1 MMTRFN
7 IYETV
12 FSHRIHRIIGEPSSR
27 QRPCI
32 PQTVNNYDESLPP
45 AYSTVRMDP
54 ILNLQHEVGNLNNRH
69 TIDTHR
75 QFQTTEL
82 TNRSRTLTA
91 QDVAQ
96 LLRPSDLQ
104 YQRAAS
110 LGTYV
115 EQDRILRNSLQKE
128 LSRSAENLVLNAA
141 PVGESS
147 IIDLNHYNDDSNTSV
162 I

>member
-1 MMTRFN
+1 MSFLVALNDRSFRF
-7 IYETV
+7 Y
-12 FSHRIHRIIGEPSSR
+12 RIIGEPSNR

-32 PQTVNNYDESLPP
+32 SQTANSFDESLPP
-45 AYSTVRMDP
+45 AYSTVRMD
-54 ILNLQHEVGNLNNRH
+54 LQHERRGISLDNRNSA
-69 TIDTHR
+69 DSHR

-91 QDVAQ
+91 HDVAQ

-110 LGTYV
+110 LGSYV

-147 IIDLNHYNDDSNTSV
+147 IIDLNHYNDERNTSV

>member
-1 MMTRFN
+1 
-7 IYETV
+7 
-12 FSHRIHRIIGEPSSR
+12 
-27 QRPCI
+27 
-32 PQTVNNYDESLPP
+32 
-45 AYSTVRMDP
+45 MDS
-54 ILNLQHEVGNLNNRH
+54 LNNRNN
-69 TIDTHR
+69 TIDSHR
-75 QFQTTEL
+75 QIETTEL
-82 TNRSRTLTA
+82 SSNQSRTLTA

>member
-1 MMTRFN
+1 M
-7 IYETV
+7 
-12 FSHRIHRIIGEPSSR
+12 
-27 QRPCI
+27 
-32 PQTVNNYDESLPP
+32 PP

-54 ILNLQHEVGNLNNRH
+54 IINLQHDIGSLNNRNN
-69 TIDTHR
+69 TIDSHR
-75 QFQTTEL
+75 QIQTTEL

-147 IIDLNHYNDDSNTSV
+147 IIDLNHYNDDSNASV

>member
-1 MMTRFN
+1 
-7 IYETV
+7 
-12 FSHRIHRIIGEPSSR
+12 
-27 QRPCI
+27 
-32 PQTVNNYDESLPP
+32 
-45 AYSTVRMDP
+45 MDP
-54 ILNLQHEVGNLNNRH
+54 ITNLQNDTGHHPLQISFNN
-69 TIDTHR
+69 TIDSHR
-75 QFQTTEL
+75 QIQTTEL
-82 TNRSRTLTA
+82 TNRSHMLTA

-96 LLRPSDLQ
+96 LLRPGDLQ

>member
-1 MMTRFN
+1 
-7 IYETV
+7 
-12 FSHRIHRIIGEPSSR
+12 
-27 QRPCI
+27 
-32 PQTVNNYDESLPP
+32 
-45 AYSTVRMDP
+45 MDP
-54 ILNLQHEVGNLNNRH
+54 IINLQHDVVDNFNNRNN
-69 TIDTHR
+69 TIGSDR
-75 QFQTTEL
+75 QTQIQTTEL

-91 QDVAQ
+91 HDVAQ

-115 EQDRILRNSLQKE
+115 EHDRILRHSLQKE

-147 IIDLNHYNDDSNTSV
+147 IIDLNHYNDDRNTSV

>member
-1 MMTRFN
+1 
-7 IYETV
+7 
-12 FSHRIHRIIGEPSSR
+12 
-27 QRPCI
+27 
-32 PQTVNNYDESLPP
+32 
-45 AYSTVRMDP
+45 MDP
-54 ILNLQHEVGNLNNRH
+54 IINLQHDVVGSFNNRNN
-69 TIDTHR
+69 TIDSQR
-75 QFQTTEL
+75 QIQTTEL

>member
-1 MMTRFN
+1 M
-7 IYETV
+7 
-12 FSHRIHRIIGEPSSR
+12 
-27 QRPCI
+27 
-32 PQTVNNYDESLPP
+32 PP
-45 AYSTVRMDP
+45 AYSTVRIDP
-54 ILNLQHEVGNLNNRH
+54 IINLQHDVNISLNNRNN
-69 TIDTHR
+69 TIDSHR
-75 QFQTTEL
+75 QIQTTEL
-82 TNRSRTLTA
+82 TNLSRTLTA

-147 IIDLNHYNDDSNTSV
+147 IIDLNHYNNDDSNTSV